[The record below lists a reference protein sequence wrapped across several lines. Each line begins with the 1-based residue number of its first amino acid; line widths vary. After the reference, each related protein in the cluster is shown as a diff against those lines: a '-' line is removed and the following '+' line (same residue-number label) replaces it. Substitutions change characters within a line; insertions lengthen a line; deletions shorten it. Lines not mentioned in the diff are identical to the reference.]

1 MDDQP
6 LVPQHHQQQL
16 TLPCNCFYK
25 PIVEGQEEPKQI
37 SEPNLLSE
45 FNKPLDNQFGSF
57 LRTEKSLKIMLSEE
71 TK

>member
-16 TLPCNCFYK
+16 TLPCNCSYK
-25 PIVEGQEEPKQI
+25 PTVEGQEEPTQI

-45 FNKPLDNQFGSF
+45 FNKPLDNQSGSF
-57 LRTEKSLKIMLSEE
+57 LRKEKILKIMLPEE
-71 TK
+71 NK